1 MLCQFLLYSEVTWS
15 CMYMCVYISTPF
27 VVLPSIIVYPKGLE
41 IVPCAVEQDLIA
53 YPAVF

>member
-1 MLCQFLLYSEVTWS
+1 MLCQFLLYSKVTWLYI
-15 CMYMCVYISTPF
+15 YMCIYISTPF
-27 VVLPSIIVYPKGLE
+27 VVLPSIIVYPKRLE